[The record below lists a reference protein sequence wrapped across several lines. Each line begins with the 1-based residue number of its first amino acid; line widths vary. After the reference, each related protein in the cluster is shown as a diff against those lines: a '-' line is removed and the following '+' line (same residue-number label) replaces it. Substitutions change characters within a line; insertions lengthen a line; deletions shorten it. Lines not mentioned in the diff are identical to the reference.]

1 MFTMQKEFDFSAS
14 RKYRKLLK
22 YLQRQQEIQR
32 AVELCNLDSN
42 SEYFH
47 VYKTAEIRR
56 EAKGDTFFNMRS
68 SIFRILL
75 VATITCSLIVHAQS
89 QECKCGGLGKG
100 TNPCSCSEVVVKA
113 TKLPK
118 PTYYM
123 SPQDI
128 KDVETAKSSTIVIS
142 GGTSQSDCSNSQSD
156 CSNSQS
162 ASNGMVYSNSNG
174 QSSPYSSTG
183 SNAYVESDTI
193 IINSNTNA
201 QSKSKACGCGKSNND
216 ANTQSESTAVIY
228 SDDSSSGT
236 SASAVIYTDNSNEL
250 KASYNYNKQNIE
262 IIETDD
268 MPNSDVNIVPRFS
281 PVGDLCYPLPVEQHN
296 GKLIEKATKV
306 TPAYPGKLV
315 CCPPSVPYEICINT
329 HTGETRS
336 KAMTASSSDGGSSVS
351 NTMVYASSNSG
362 TPSKPAHRMF
372 PAIPLKSNGM
382 LAESAPRLYGGF
394 NMNSGM
400 FGESKAGSY
409 GPFTESN
416 SKVYNVPSLIY
427 ANLNSGNRQK
437 QRSKMVMSSSS
448 DCFDDVADETIIDSY
463 PAVPADAVSL
473 TLAYKNLRAPN
484 VIYRQGKQFV
494 PEDKLSF
501 GHRTVPIDVKS
512 ESKLVD
518 IAEEKLVTVNK
529 PVVELKLAPPRTV
542 VIGSYDEQEEA
553 KLAELEAMERESITQ
568 EESVDQMAESLLT
581 YKDLGYAP
589 VGAMYA
595 KSRSH
600 NSKIINGEIS
610 DSAEEPCG
618 PLGPPLPDYI
628 PGTVVVQKAFNKE
641 NLRTAGID
649 TGIDMEIIRSGTY
662 LK

>member
-1 MFTMQKEFDFSAS
+1 MFTMQKEFDFSTS
-14 RKYRKLLK
+14 RKYRKFLK
-22 YLQRQQEIQR
+22 HLQRQQEIQH
-32 AVELCNLDSN
+32 AIELCNLDSN

-47 VYKTAEIRR
+47 VYKAAEIRR

-100 TNPCSCSEVVVKA
+100 TNPCTCSEVVVKA
-113 TKLPK
+113 AKLPK

-128 KDVETAKSSTIVIS
+128 KNAEAVKSSIVIS
-142 GGTSQSDCSNSQSD
+142 GGTSQSD

-174 QSSPYSSTG
+174 QSSPYSSTS
-183 SNAYVESDTI
+183 SNAHAEPETI

-201 QSKSKACGCGKSNND
+201 QSKPKACGCSKSNSDTN
-216 ANTQSESTAVIY
+216 AQSENTAIIY
-228 SDDSSSGT
+228 SDDSSSG

-250 KASYNYNKQNIE
+250 KASYDYNKQNIE
-262 IIETDD
+262 IVETDD
-268 MPNSDVNIVPRFS
+268 TPNSDVNIVPRFS
-281 PVGDLCYPLPVEQHN
+281 PVGDLCYPLPVEQQS

-336 KAMTASSSDGGSSVS
+336 KAITASSSDGGSSVS
-351 NTMVYASSNSG
+351 NTMMYANPNSG
-362 TPSKPAHRMF
+362 VSSKSAHRMF
-372 PAIPLKSNGM
+372 PAIALKSNGM
-382 LAESAPRLYGGF
+382 LAESAPRLYGGS

-400 FGESKAGSY
+400 FGGSKAGSY
-409 GPFTESN
+409 GPLAESN

-427 ANLNSGNRQK
+427 ANLNTGNRQK

-448 DCFDDVADETIIDSY
+448 DCFDDVADETVVDSY

-600 NSKIINGEIS
+600 NNKIINGEIS

-641 NLRTAGID
+641 NLRNAGIEQLSD
-649 TGIDMEIIRSGTY
+649 SMEIIRSGPY
-662 LK
+662 IK